1 MTPFSA
7 IFQLRPLLAILRR
20 AWTESETFFII
31 IDRKKDLNSFNLSN
45 CRFLNGL
52 AGFRGGYTGRES
64 WRLCILI
71 NPNYENRSVRK
82 VQGTF
87 NHLKLLPLDVSSAF
101 VGVPDEVSSDAGT
114 DVSDSA
120 ALLVVTSTSSVFSSS
135 GLSSSETRGSSN
147 FVSSIYTIIR
157 GPRARRRLSICR
169 RTA

>member
-1 MTPFSA
+1 M
-7 IFQLRPLLAILRR
+7 I
-20 AWTESETFFII
+20 E
-31 IDRKKDLNSFNLSN
+31 KNNLNSFNLSS
-45 CRFLNGL
+45 CRSFDGL
-52 AGFRGGYTGRES
+52 AGFRGDRIGRES
-64 WRLCILI
+64 WRLRILI

-101 VGVPDEVSSDAGT
+101 VGVPDEISSD
-114 DVSDSA
+114 VSTGVSGSA

-147 FVSSIYTIIR
+147 FVSPIYTIVR